1 MQLHVARLCLDCQ
14 EVHDS
19 QTCPICSSES
29 FAYISRWIP
38 APERRM
44 TPRPAEPA
52 PQAAQAEM
60 YRQLLASDRSD
71 RASPA
76 TSRWLKRGVFGLA
89 AGSAAAWA
97 LKRKAAGDDD
107 EASAHPPKAPSEST
121 LP

>member
-38 APERRM
+38 APERRLK
-44 TPRPAEPA
+44 PRPAEPA
-52 PQAAQAEM
+52 PQAEM
-60 YRQLLASDRSD
+60 YRQLLASDHPD
-71 RASPA
+71 RRSPA
-76 TSRWLKRGVFGLA
+76 TSRWMKRGVFGLA
-89 AGSAAAWA
+89 AVSAAAWA
-97 LKRKAAGDDD
+97 LKRKAAGDDAD
-107 EASAHPPKAPSEST
+107 PGRPAGARPEGT